1 MNPFHLAA
9 RSLFTVFIG
18 LLLGLTSLAQA
29 ESQTHP
35 ASGMVFPDNIG
46 AFQRISVKHFE
57 PQNPGLGSAYGYRS
71 GVGTTATVYVYTA
84 GLSNIPPTVDHPVM
98 AKLREQTIGEIKQFA
113 QSKGTS
119 VNHTLT
125 GTIPIKIDN
134 GKDVRVL
141 FDGFDLLYPD
151 GKVDTQVWLW
161 TARGHIMK
169 IRMTKNADA
178 DQTIA
183 FAKAVVGLSV
193 K

>member
-1 MNPFHLAA
+1 
-9 RSLFTVFIG
+9 
-18 LLLGLTSLAQA
+18 
-29 ESQTHP
+29 
-35 ASGMVFPDNIG
+35 
-46 AFQRISVKHFE
+46 
-57 PQNPGLGSAYGYRS
+57 
-71 GVGTTATVYVYTA
+71 
-84 GLSNIPPTVDHPVM
+84 M